1 MSFFVTSTEDGY
13 LLTTAGYAAFI
24 ILLAAALIGAVVLLG
39 VFYLLNSFLNFSFLM
54 ASASPVGIAAAHTLF
69 NLITAVLILPFTGG
83 LKKLACMTVRD
94 GASVEPRP
102 LQKVQIVDERF
113 LGAPAF
119 AIEQSRQAAIQMA
132 KRARE
137 NLFEAM
143 DLVREYSPEK
153 IKRIGELE
161 SVVDRYED
169 ELGSFLIKLG
179 RKNLTEGDSHTLSI
193 LSHCIRDFE
202 RISDHAFNIMETV
215 QRMHDNHVKFSDKAV
230 RELEV
235 LMRAVRD
242 IADSAFEVF
251 SSQDARLSQ
260 TIEPLEEV
268 IDELKR
274 ELNRRHIRRLRE
286 GECTIEL
293 GFSLADIT
301 TSLERV
307 ADHCSNI
314 AVCISQVKEDMYD
327 THEYL
332 DTMKYEDDG
341 FFRGQVSEIQ
351 EKYILP

>member
-1 MSFFVTSTEDGY
+1 
-13 LLTTAGYAAFI
+13 
-24 ILLAAALIGAVVLLG
+24 
-39 VFYLLNSFLNFSFLM
+39 
-54 ASASPVGIAAAHTLF
+54 
-69 NLITAVLILPFTGG
+69 
-83 LKKLACMTVRD
+83 
-94 GASVEPRP
+94 
-102 LQKVQIVDERF
+102 
-113 LGAPAF
+113 
-119 AIEQSRQAAIQMA
+119 
-132 KRARE
+132 
-137 NLFEAM
+137 
-143 DLVREYSPEK
+143 
-153 IKRIGELE
+153 
-161 SVVDRYED
+161 
-169 ELGSFLIKLG
+169 
-179 RKNLTEGDSHTLSI
+179 
-193 LSHCIRDFE
+193 
-202 RISDHAFNIMETV
+202 METV